1 MTTSVM
7 RTIEKAG
14 GLDAYLTECTTR
26 RRLKELGPRGWELRA
41 KLIRLMRERE
51 RGKYVRMFQRSIM
64 LCPMLRMDSEW
75 QEFRPFVQHT
85 EGYAVLPEHVCKKAF
100 ESLMERMR
108 KGWRPVVRRRIS
120 RATPTYSPRRG
131 GKVARRV
138 KTASNKQTKIKATHP
153 SASPRRPKI
162 NVKAVNSKSKV
173 KTPKM
178 KLTGNMRNL
187 ELAIKKAQTKAKK
200 RLLPKTEQSEKAR
213 SRAWEREMKKLDR
226 KLEARGLKIS
236 TKEKRRRAKRREQ
249 RLKKPKE
256 AEEGEEREE
265 ELRRSRN

>member
-108 KGWRPVVRRRIS
+108 KGRRPVVRRGIF
-120 RATPTYSPRRG
+120 RATPIYSPRRG
-131 GKVARRV
+131 GKGARRI

-153 SASPRRPKI
+153 SASPRRPKPKT
-162 NVKAVNSKSKV
+162 KAVNLKSKV
-173 KTPKM
+173 KPPKT
-178 KLTGNMRNL
+178 KLSGNMRNL

-200 RLLPKTEQSEKAR
+200 RLLRKTEQSGL
-213 SRAWEREMKKLDR
+213 RAWEREMKKLDR
-226 KLEARGLKIS
+226 KLEARGLKIT
-236 TKEKRRRAKRREQ
+236 TKEKRRRAKRKEQ
-249 RLKKPKE
+249 RLKKPEE
-256 AEEGEEREE
+256 AEEGEERNE